1 MPDDVASALA
11 RHATVRWNGAAR
23 PPGAVAIVDIDGVLA
38 DTSARQHL
46 LERPGGGRDW
56 DAFFAAAGDDLP
68 YSEVPALAH
77 GLPTDMVVV
86 LVSGRPDWLADP
98 TVDWLTRHGMRWD
111 LLLVRRRGD
120 RTGAARFKRAVL
132 SSIRDTGFSVA
143 MAVDDDERVTTMYAA
158 EGIPTVVAVE
168 AGSVLETRQ
177 VPLHE

>member
-1 MPDDVASALA
+1 MHDDVASALA

-46 LERPGGGRDW
+46 LELPGGGRDW

-68 YSEVPALAH
+68 FSEVPALVH
-77 GLPTDMVVV
+77 GLAPEVAVV
-86 LVSGRPDWLADP
+86 LVSGRPDWLADL
-98 TVDWLTRHGMRWD
+98 TADWLIRHGMRWN

>member
-1 MPDDVASALA
+1 MHDEAVAALA
-11 RHATVRWNGAAR
+11 RHATVRRNGAAR
-23 PPGAVAIVDIDGVLA
+23 PPGRAVIVDIDGVLA

-68 YSEVPALAH
+68 YSEVPVLAH
-77 GLPTDMVVV
+77 GLPTDTAAV
-86 LVSGRPDWLADP
+86 LVSGRPDWLADL

-132 SSIRDTGFSVA
+132 GSIRDAGFSVA
-143 MAVDDDERVTTMYAA
+143 MAVDDDERVTTMYVA

-168 AGSVLETRQ
+168 AGSVVQTRQ
-177 VPLHE
+177 VPPHE

>member
-1 MPDDVASALA
+1 MHDEAAAALA

-23 PPGAVAIVDIDGVLA
+23 PPRAAAIVDIDGVLA
-38 DTSARQHL
+38 DTSTRQHL

-77 GLPTDMVVV
+77 GLPTEVVVV
-86 LVSGRPDWLADP
+86 LVSGRPDWLADL

-132 SSIRDTGFSVA
+132 GSIRDAGFSVA
-143 MAVDDDERVTTMYAA
+143 MAVDDDERVTTMYLA

-168 AGSVLETRQ
+168 AGNVVETRQ
-177 VPLHE
+177 VPPHE

>member
-1 MPDDVASALA
+1 MHDEAVAALA
-11 RHATVRWNGAAR
+11 RHATVRRNGAAR
-23 PPGAVAIVDIDGVLA
+23 PPGRAVIVDIDGVLA

-46 LERPGGGRDW
+46 LERPGGGRNW

-68 YSEVPALAH
+68 YSVVPAMTRD
-77 GLPTDMVVV
+77 LPTDTVAV
-86 LVSGRPDWLADP
+86 LVSGRPDWLADL
-98 TVDWLTRHGMRWD
+98 TVDWLTRHGLRWD